1 MKKINTKSPWNRLKR
16 HLIIK
21 FARLLPDRKYL
32 ELIFPLRIGY
42 PLNLDNP
49 KTFSEKLQ
57 WLKLYDRKPI
67 YTKMVDK
74 YEAKKYVAGI
84 IGEEYIIPT
93 LAIYD
98 RVEDI
103 DFDAMPNQFVLKCTH
118 DSGGLVICK
127 DKTSL
132 DKAAAINKI
141 KDGLK
146 RNYFYQNREW
156 PYKNVKPRIIAE
168 AYMEDSTTSELRD
181 YKFFCFDGVVKA
193 LFIAEDRQKKGEE
206 TKFDFFDADFRHL
219 DIRNGHPN
227 AGTLPAKPKT
237 FEKMKV
243 LAEKLSTLPLPVI
256 IRGETGTGKEVFA
269 RFIHNHSPR
278 AERPFIAVN
287 CGAIPENL
295 IESLLFGHAKG
306 SFTGAIDTRKGFF
319 EEADGGTIFLDEI
332 GELPMNM
339 QVKLLRVLQEK
350 HITRVGD
357 NREIPV
363 NVRVIS
369 ATHVDLEEA
378 VREKRFREDLYFRI
392 QVMPLQLPPLR
403 ERGQDVVLLAE
414 EFIKR
419 YGAEYGRGRFKM
431 SRNTE
436 KALLGYHWPGNV
448 RELEN
453 RIQKGL
459 VQAVHGVIQPK
470 DIGLDEVQKEAKE
483 SPRTLKEAREAVERE
498 VIGRALQDSGA
509 NLTLAATILC
519 IDRKVLREIME
530 RLGIKKE
537 DFKN

>member
-1 MKKINTKSPWNRLKR
+1 
-16 HLIIK
+16 
-21 FARLLPDRKYL
+21 
-32 ELIFPLRIGY
+32 
-42 PLNLDNP
+42 
-49 KTFSEKLQ
+49 
-57 WLKLYDRKPI
+57 
-67 YTKMVDK
+67 
-74 YEAKKYVAGI
+74 
-84 IGEEYIIPT
+84 
-93 LAIYD
+93 
-98 RVEDI
+98 
-103 DFDAMPNQFVLKCTH
+103 
-118 DSGGLVICK
+118 
-127 DKTSL
+127 
-132 DKAAAINKI
+132 
-141 KDGLK
+141 
-146 RNYFYQNREW
+146 
-156 PYKNVKPRIIAE
+156 
-168 AYMEDSTTSELRD
+168 
-181 YKFFCFDGVVKA
+181 
-193 LFIAEDRQKKGEE
+193 
-206 TKFDFFDADFRHL
+206 
-219 DIRNGHPN
+219 
-227 AGTLPAKPKT
+227 
-237 FEKMKV
+237 
-243 LAEKLSTLPLPVI
+243 
-256 IRGETGTGKEVFA
+256 
-269 RFIHNHSPR
+269 
-278 AERPFIAVN
+278 
-287 CGAIPENL
+287 
-295 IESLLFGHAKG
+295 
-306 SFTGAIDTRKGFF
+306 
-319 EEADGGTIFLDEI
+319 
-332 GELPMNM
+332 MNM

-403 ERGQDVVLLAE
+403 ERGQDVILRAE

-483 SPRTLKEAREAVERE
+483 SPRTLKEARETVERE
-498 VIGRALQDSGA
+498 VIGRALQDSNA
-509 NLTLAATILC
+509 NLTLAATILG

>member
-1 MKKINTKSPWNRLKR
+1 MKSESMLATEKMLDVVKTLLDEEQPESLFTKILEVAKGVLHADAGVLDIAGETPLHFSNPEQVSISISAVRQAKSEKRAVVWNQLDDDGADLSKSIVQNQLTSIMVSPFRTPDSESGYLYLQR
-16 HLIIK
+16 AAREEPFTEEDSQLFDDFVAVCEK
-21 FARLLPDRKYL
+21 FA
-32 ELIFPLRIGY
+32 FAA
-42 PLNLDNP
+42 
-49 KTFSEKLQ
+49 
-57 WLKLYDRKPI
+57 YDRLR
-67 YTKMVDK
+67 DK
-74 YEAKKYVAGI
+74 E
-84 IGEEYIIPT
+84 
-93 LAIYD
+93 
-98 RVEDI
+98 
-103 DFDAMPNQFVLKCTH
+103 
-118 DSGGLVICK
+118 
-127 DKTSL
+127 SL
-132 DKAAAINKI
+132 DM
-141 KDGLK
+141 L
-146 RNYFYQNREW
+146 
-156 PYKNVKPRIIAE
+156 KNVVRKDDIV
-168 AYMEDSTTSELRD
+168 YSSKVM
-181 YKFFCFDGVVKA
+181 
-193 LFIAEDRQKKGEE
+193 
-206 TKFDFFDADFRHL
+206 ADL
-219 DIRNGHPN
+219 V
-227 AGTLPAKPKT
+227 A
-237 FEKMKV
+237 

-269 RFIHNHSPR
+269 RFIHKHSPR
-278 AERPFIAVN
+278 ADRPFIAVN
-287 CGAIPENL
+287 CGAIPEHL
-295 IESLLFGHAKG
+295 IESLLFGHARG
-306 SFTGAIDTRKGFF
+306 SFTGAVDTRKGFF

-369 ATHVDLEEA
+369 ATHVDLEAA

-392 QVMPLQLPPLR
+392 QVMPLVIPPLR

-414 EFIKR
+414 EFVKR

-498 VIGRALQDSGA
+498 VIGRALRDSNA
-509 NLTLAATILC
+509 NLTLAATILG
-519 IDRKVLREIME
+519 IDRKVLREVME
-530 RLGIKKE
+530 RLGMKKE
-537 DFKN
+537 DFKS